1 MNDISVN
8 SQSSPLRS
16 NSNDLSL
23 GENSEPLIGLQQFE
37 KYFQII
43 RANKFIVAGV
53 LALALAL
60 GLAATFLATPQFRAT
75 ARVEISPAEQNVTNV
90 EGLQNEA
97 VMADRA
103 YLPTQ
108 YELLQS
114 YSLAA
119 RVVRELDL
127 ANNEEFRAAFGLVP
141 DPLVDTERVI
151 IAVLFDNIEI
161 SPIAGSL
168 LVDISFSSP
177 SPRLSATIA
186 NAWGQAYIEENLQR
200 RFGATIEARDFLAE
214 RLEQT
219 RQDLEDAER
228 ELIAYASAEDLLTV
242 GIETNRDG
250 ETEIAAQTLVANN
263 LAEFNELL
271 SAASADRIAA
281 EAALAARDGSTAAAV
296 ADYGS
301 QTITNLQTRRSA
313 LQAELAELLS
323 RFGEE
328 YPPVQAARAEL
339 AEVEAAISEEENE
352 ALARLRANY
361 REALAREERLRSRV
375 AELRGEF
382 MTQRQDSVRYNIL
395 KREVD
400 TNRELYAGLLQRF
413 REIGVVG
420 VGESNILIVDEAIA
434 PNEPYAP
441 SLIQNLLIALA
452 VGLAIVCIGAFLYD
466 VTNQS
471 LRDPRQVKTRLKL
484 PLLANIPRTPKD
496 NIVDDLSHAFSEIY
510 ESYFS
515 LTSSIAFNAGGYV
528 PAALMVTSSRPGEGK
543 SLSAVAIAYLLAR
556 QNKRVLLVDCDLRN
570 SGINKYINSNSPVGL
585 SQYLQGNDDWQSMI
599 HASDPL
605 EGFDVISAG
614 RRTHSVAELLSNGR
628 LQELLN
634 ILEEN
639 YDHVVLDGPPVLGLA
654 DAPMVASSI
663 GGVIF
668 IVEANEGKWRYIEGA
683 LSRLREA
690 NARVIGVAVTKL
702 DSRNQLY
709 GYGEGYGYGYGYGP
723 SKTGDNAEAALS

>member
-1 MNDISVN
+1 MNDLPMN
-8 SQSSPLRS
+8 SRDSTFRS
-16 NSNDLSL
+16 NGDGAFHVDDNDQI
-23 GENSEPLIGLQQFE
+23 IGLHQFE
-37 KYFQII
+37 KYFDIV
-43 RANKFIVAGV
+43 RANKFIAAGV
-53 LALALAL
+53 LALALAI
-60 GLAATFLATPQFRAT
+60 GLAATLLATPQYRAT
-75 ARVEISPAEQNVTNV
+75 ARVEISQAEQNVTNV

-97 VMADRA
+97 VMTDRA

-108 YELLQS
+108 YELLES

-127 ANNEEFRAAFGLVP
+127 ANNEEFVAAFDFEP
-141 DPLVDTERVI
+141 DPFISTERAI
-151 IAVLFDNIEI
+151 IEILFDNIEI
-161 SPIAGSL
+161 EPIINSL
-168 LVDISFSSP
+168 LVDINFSSP

-186 NAWGQAYIEENLQR
+186 NAWAQGYIEENLER
-200 RFGATIEARDFLAE
+200 RFGATLEARDFLAE

-219 RQDLEDAER
+219 RERLEDAER

-242 GIETNRDG
+242 GVETNNNG
-250 ETEIAAQTLVANN
+250 GTEIAAQTLVANN
-263 LAEFNELL
+263 LAQFNQLL

-281 EAALAARDGSTAAAV
+281 EAALAARDGATAAAV

-301 QTITNLQTRRSA
+301 ATITNLRTSKAELQT
-313 LQAELAELLS
+313 QLAELLS
-323 RFGEE
+323 RFGEG

-339 AEVEAAISEEENE
+339 AEIEAAISGEENE
-352 ALARLRANY
+352 ALARLQANY
-361 REALAREERLRSRV
+361 REARAREERLRNRV
-375 AELRGEF
+375 SELRGEF
-382 MTQRQDSVRYNIL
+382 MAQRQDSVQYNIL
-395 KREVD
+395 QREVD

-420 VGESNILIVDEAIA
+420 VGESNILIVDEAII

-441 SLIQNLLIALA
+441 SLILNLLIAFV
-452 VGLAIVCIGAFLYD
+452 VGLVVIGAGVFLYD

-484 PLLANIPRTPKD
+484 PLLASIPRTSED
-496 NIVDDLSHAFSEIY
+496 AIVDDLSHAFSELY

-515 LTSSIAFNAGGYV
+515 LTSSIAFNAGGDV
-528 PAALMVTSSRPGEGK
+528 PASIMVTSSRPGEGK
-543 SLSAVAIAYLLAR
+543 SLSAVAVAYLLAR

-570 SGINKYINSNSPVGL
+570 SGIGKYINSNAPVGL
-585 SQYLQGNDDWQSMI
+585 SQYLQGNDDWRSMVQG
-599 HASDPL
+599 SDPL
-605 EGFDVISAG
+605 EGFGIISAG

-628 LQELLN
+628 LQHLLN
-634 ILEEN
+634 EAEAE

-663 GGVIF
+663 GGVVFVI
-668 IVEANEGKWRYIEGA
+668 EANEGKWRYIEGA
-683 LSRLREA
+683 LSRLAEA
-690 NARVIGVAVTKL
+690 NAQVIGAAVTKL

-723 SKTGDNAEAALS
+723 STKSDEPQGASS